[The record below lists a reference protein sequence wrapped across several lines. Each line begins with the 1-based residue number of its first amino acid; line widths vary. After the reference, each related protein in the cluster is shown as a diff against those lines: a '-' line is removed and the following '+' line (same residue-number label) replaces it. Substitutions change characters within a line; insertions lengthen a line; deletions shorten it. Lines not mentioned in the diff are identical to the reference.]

1 MGYRTPGVAAPA
13 PVLRR
18 DVVRLQF
25 GSQVLADAEALL
37 RDVDDRVPLRH
48 EPDYVDRFLVR
59 LDAALTE
66 SYPGLSAEA
75 VGALHWYYEFSFR
88 WAAEGR
94 KAGEKCRY
102 DSLCRPDRQRE
113 AACLPN
119 RIASSPLNAG
129 DDTTARSLMTSD
141 AWSRY
146 AENGDAVSPSTFGQ
160 VCSIDGFRVTS
171 SAPRDPEEA
180 KMNLPEFAH
189 QYEVIGEAHLTPKT
203 LWPFGPITP
212 HQELDGIASDD
223 PDYYRQNYPESLAS
237 FASLFTLV
245 RQTDAERWLVEFLGD
260 ELI

>member
-1 MGYRTPGVAAPA
+1 MGDRSHGLSDDGESGAAAWTWAVVVTVVLSLGVGVLVWQHASATRCVPAASTSQVPLPPVAAA
-13 PVLRR
+13 PS
-18 DVVRLQF
+18 DVVT
-25 GSQVLADAEALL
+25 AL
-37 RDVDDRVPLRH
+37 V
-48 EPDYVDRFLVR
+48 
-59 LDAALTE
+59 AA
-66 SYPGLSAEA
+66 
-75 VGALHWYYEFSFR
+75 
-88 WAAEGR
+88 
-94 KAGEKCRY
+94 
-102 DSLCRPDRQRE
+102 
-113 AACLPN
+113 
-119 RIASSPLNAG
+119 INAG
-129 DDTTARSLMTSD
+129 DDTTARSLMTPD

-180 KMNLPEFAH
+180 EMNLPEFAH

-245 RQTDAERWLVEFLGD
+245 RQTDSERWRVEFLGD
-260 ELI
+260 ELV